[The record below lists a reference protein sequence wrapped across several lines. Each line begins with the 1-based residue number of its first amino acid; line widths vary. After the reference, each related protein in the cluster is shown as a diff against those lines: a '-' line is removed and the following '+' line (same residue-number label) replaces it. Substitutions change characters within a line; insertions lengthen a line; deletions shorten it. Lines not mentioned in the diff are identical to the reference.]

1 MYLFQPERVN
11 VPGQVTCIYIPPCIY
26 FNHAPSQNQAVFLLT
41 FTFHYVSISTLGN
54 PTPSAVS
61 IKFTF
66 HYVSISTDCWLNRKS
81 ECVGLTFHYVSI
93 STRSDV
99 HGSVGECLFT
109 FHYVSISTNSKED
122 NKRLLSIYIPLCI
135 YFNLFPNK
143 PNPFFTQFTFHYVSI
158 STFTA
163 HFISDIVTCIY
174 IPLCT
179 YFNRR
184 NCCINSAS
192 SRIYIP
198 LRIYFNLIVC
208 DFLHLDFLFTFHY
221 VSISTF
227 LFDSI
232 FLVGYLF
239 TFHYVSISTLSQSW
253 L

>member
-61 IKFTF
+61 IK
-66 HYVSISTDCWLNRKS
+66 
-81 ECVGLTFHYVSI
+81 
-93 STRSDV
+93 
-99 HGSVGECLFT
+99 
-109 FHYVSISTNSKED
+109 
-122 NKRLLSIYIPLCI
+122 
-135 YFNLFPNK
+135 
-143 PNPFFTQFTFHYVSI
+143 FTFHYVSI

-221 VSISTF
+221 VSISTTF
-227 LFDSI
+227 TVFHFNLLHNLHSTM
-232 FLVGYLF
+232 YLF
-239 TFHYVSISTLSQSW
+239 QPYQEGSREKTKQIYIPLCIYFNDSYQVCHSIY
-253 L
+253 